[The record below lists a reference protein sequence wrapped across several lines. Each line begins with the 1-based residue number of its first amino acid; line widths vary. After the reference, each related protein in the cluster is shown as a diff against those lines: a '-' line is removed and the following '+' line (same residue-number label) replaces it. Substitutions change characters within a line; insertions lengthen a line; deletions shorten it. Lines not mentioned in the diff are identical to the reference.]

1 MAIDLAVPIIAGLLA
16 AIGYLPQRRGRSNGD
31 LAEEP
36 TGSLDSEAGKQV
48 FHILYHLV
56 KEHGNTT

>member
-16 AIGYLPQRRGRSNGD
+16 AIEHLPQRRSRSDGD
-31 LAEEP
+31 PAEEP
-36 TGSLDSEAGKQV
+36 TGSLDSEARKQV

-56 KEHGNTT
+56 KEHGNTS